1 MATPTGKNS
10 GGCSSDL
17 GLHCSRCLTFAL
29 AAGGSRLAVLP
40 DELFGPGPAL
50 APQWSLDGKGAGLLV
65 SALQLLQG
73 WAMTFRS
80 FANLACELVVPSHRK
95 EVEVLNLNLPGKR
108 KTGLG
113 VVKMTKVVIVGRAAV
128 EGCKA

>member
-17 GLHCSRCLTFAL
+17 GLLCSRFLTPVL
-29 AAGGSRLAVLP
+29 SAGGSRLAVLP

-65 SALQLLQG
+65 SAL
-73 WAMTFRS
+73 
-80 FANLACELVVPSHRK
+80 
-95 EVEVLNLNLPGKR
+95 
-108 KTGLG
+108 
-113 VVKMTKVVIVGRAAV
+113 
-128 EGCKA
+128 